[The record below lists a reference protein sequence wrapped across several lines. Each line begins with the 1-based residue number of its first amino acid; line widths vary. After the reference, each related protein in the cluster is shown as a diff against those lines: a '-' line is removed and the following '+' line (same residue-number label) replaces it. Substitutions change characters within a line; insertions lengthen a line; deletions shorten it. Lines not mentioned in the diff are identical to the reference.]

1 MSFWQ
6 KQDGSAVESSTTFE
20 SGGGE
25 ITPIPNNTAL
35 IGAIEEAKWSEYQG
49 EHYINLKW
57 RVMRPAEYANR
68 VLFQKLKVF
77 SPKQGDKAKQML
89 AAIDANAGGKLAK
102 LKDAPED
109 MDLMTALVGKAMAIK
124 VQIWDIDGKTG
135 NWISAVAPAKQQAPQ
150 AQNTA
155 PQTQAPRQQAPIAP
169 QTRQSLAQASHNQ
182 QKSNGYQP
190 QNNVIDDDDEIP
202 F

>member
-6 KQDGSAVESSTTFE
+6 KQDGSQIESTTTFE
-20 SGGGE
+20 AGGGD
-25 ITPIPNNTAL
+25 IQPIPNNTAL

-150 AQNTA
+150 AQ
-155 PQTQAPRQQAPIAP
+155 TQAPTRPTPP
-169 QTRQSLAQASHNQ
+169 QNAHNQ
-182 QKSNGYQP
+182 AKSNAYQA
-190 QNNVIDDDDEIP
+190 QDDYDEIP

>member
-150 AQNTA
+150 AQ
-155 PQTQAPRQQAPIAP
+155 TQAPTLKYRRGASPATAIGTPHPTGAHP
-169 QTRQSLAQASHNQ
+169 VFPTAAQPTSSSTTAR
-182 QKSNGYQP
+182 
-190 QNNVIDDDDEIP
+190 
-202 F
+202 

>member
-25 ITPIPNNTAL
+25 ITPIPKNTAL

-135 NWISAVAPAKQQAPQ
+135 NWISAVAPAKQTAPQ
-150 AQNTA
+150 AQVQAQVAQTPTQ
-155 PQTQAPRQQAPIAP
+155 PQARPQAPRPVRP
-169 QTRQSLAQASHNQ
+169 PV
-182 QKSNGYQP
+182 QP
-190 QNNVIDDDDEIP
+190 VDDGFDDIP

>member
-6 KQDGSAVESSTTFE
+6 KQDGSAVELNNTFE

-57 RVMRPAEYANR
+57 RIMRPADYANR

-77 SPKQGDKAKQML
+77 DAKKGDKAKQML
-89 AAIDANAGGKLAK
+89 AAIDANCGGKLSK
-102 LKDAPED
+102 LTETPED
-109 MDLMTALVGKAMAIK
+109 MHLMTALVGKPMAVK
-124 VQIWDIDGKTG
+124 VQIWDMNGKTG
-135 NWISAVAPAKQQAPQ
+135 NWISAVSPAKSQAPVQ
-150 AQNTA
+150 AQA
-155 PQTQAPRQQAPIAP
+155 PKPSAPRPPQRQAPVQ
-169 QTRQSLAQASHNQ
+169 
-182 QKSNGYQP
+182 
-190 QNNVIDDDDEIP
+190 VDDDLDSIP

>member
-6 KQDGSAVESSTTFE
+6 KQDGSAVETSTTFE

-35 IGAIEEAKWSEYQG
+35 IAAIEEAKWADYQG
-49 EHYINLKW
+49 ESYINLKW

-68 VLFQKLKVF
+68 VIFQKLKVF
-77 SPKQGDKAKQML
+77 SDKQGDKAKQML
-89 AAIDANAGGKLAK
+89 AAIDANCGGKLAK
-102 LKDAPED
+102 LRDTPQDE
-109 MDLMTALVGKAMAIK
+109 DLMMSLIGKPVAIK
-124 VQIWDIDGKTG
+124 VQVWDINGKTG

-150 AQNTA
+150 AQQQPT
-155 PQTQAPRQQAPIAP
+155 PRQPAPIAP

-190 QNNVIDDDDEIP
+190 QSNTQFDDDEIP

>member
-6 KQDGSAVESSTTFE
+6 KQDGSAVETSTTFE

-35 IGAIEEAKWSEYQG
+35 IAAIEEAKWADYQG
-49 EHYINLKW
+49 ESYINLKW

-68 VLFQKLKVF
+68 VIFQKLKVF
-77 SPKQGDKAKQML
+77 SDKQGDKAKQML
-89 AAIDANAGGKLAK
+89 AAIDANCGGKLAK
-102 LKDAPED
+102 LRDTPQDE
-109 MDLMTALVGKAMAIK
+109 DLMMSLIGKPVAIK
-124 VQIWDIDGKTG
+124 VQVWDINGKTG

-150 AQNTA
+150 QQPQRTPQQNA
-155 PQTQAPRQQAPIAP
+155 
-169 QTRQSLAQASHNQ
+169 HNQ
-182 QKSNGYQP
+182 AKSNGYQP
-190 QNNVIDDDDEIP
+190 QSNTQFDDDEIP

>member
-57 RVMRPAEYANR
+57 RVMRPAEFANR

-155 PQTQAPRQQAPIAP
+155 PAQTPRQAPQN
-169 QTRQSLAQASHNQ
+169 THNQ

-190 QNNVIDDDDEIP
+190 QNNVIDDEDDIP
-202 F
+202 FN

>member
-6 KQDGSAVESSTTFE
+6 KQDGSQVENTTSFE
-20 SGGGE
+20 MGGGD
-25 ITPIPNNTAL
+25 IKPIPNNTAL
-35 IGAIEEAKWSEYQG
+35 IAAIEESKWSEYQG

-68 VLFQKLKVF
+68 VLFQKLHVF
-77 SPKQGDKAKQML
+77 DPKKGDKAKQML

-124 VQIWDIDGKTG
+124 VQVWDMDGKKG

-150 AQNTA
+150 AQ
-155 PQTQAPRQQAPIAP
+155 TQA
-169 QTRQSLAQASHNQ
+169 QTRPTPPQNTHNQ

-190 QNNVIDDDDEIP
+190 QNNVIDDDDDIP

>member
-6 KQDGSAVESSTTFE
+6 KQDGSAVETSTTFE

-35 IGAIEEAKWSEYQG
+35 IAAIEEAKWADYQG
-49 EHYINLKW
+49 ESYINLKW
-57 RVMRPAEYANR
+57 RVMRPSEFANR
-68 VLFQKLKVF
+68 VIFQKLKVF
-77 SPKQGDKAKQML
+77 SDKQGDKAKQML
-89 AAIDANAGGKLAK
+89 AAIDANCGGKLAK
-102 LKDAPED
+102 LRDTPQDE
-109 MDLMTALVGKAMAIK
+109 DLMMSLIGKPVAIK
-124 VQIWDIDGKTG
+124 VQVWDINGKTG

-150 AQNTA
+150 AQQQPT
-155 PQTQAPRQQAPIAP
+155 PRQPAPIAP

-190 QNNVIDDDDEIP
+190 QNSVIDDDDSDIP

>member
-6 KQDGSAVESSTTFE
+6 KQDGSAVETSTTFE

-35 IGAIEEAKWSEYQG
+35 IAAIEEAKWADWEG
-49 EHYINLKW
+49 ESYINLKW
-57 RVMRPAEYANR
+57 RVMRPSEFANR
-68 VLFQKLKVF
+68 VIFQKLKVF
-77 SPKQGDKAKQML
+77 SDKQGDKAKQML
-89 AAIDANAGGKLAK
+89 AAIDANCGGKLAK
-102 LKDAPED
+102 LRDTPQDE
-109 MDLMTALVGKAMAIK
+109 DLMMSLIGKPVAIK
-124 VQIWDIDGKTG
+124 VQVWDINGKTG

-150 AQNTA
+150 AQQQPT
-155 PQTQAPRQQAPIAP
+155 PRQPAPIAP

-190 QNNVIDDDDEIP
+190 QNNVIDDDSDIP

>member
-6 KQDGSAVESSTTFE
+6 TQDGSAVELTTTFE
-20 SGGGE
+20 SGGGD
-25 ITPIPNNTAL
+25 IKPIPDNTAL
-35 IGAIEEAKWSEYQG
+35 VGAIEEAKWSEYDG
-49 EHYINLKW
+49 ESYINLKW
-57 RVMRPAEYANR
+57 RVMRPAEFANR
-68 VLFQKLKVF
+68 VIFQKVKVF
-77 SPKQGDKAKQML
+77 NAKQGDNAKRML

-102 LKDAPED
+102 LKEAPED

-124 VQIWDIDGKTG
+124 VKIWDMNGKTG
-135 NWISAVAPAKQQAPQ
+135 NWISAVSPAKPQAPQ

-155 PQTQAPRQQAPIAP
+155 PAQTPRQPAP
-169 QTRQSLAQASHNQ
+169 QTMARPQNTHNQ

-190 QNNVIDDDDEIP
+190 QNNVIDDEDDIP

>member
-6 KQDGSAVESSTTFE
+6 TQDGSAVELTTTFE
-20 SGGGE
+20 SGGGD
-25 ITPIPNNTAL
+25 IKPIPDNTAL
-35 IGAIEEAKWSEYQG
+35 VGAIEEAKWSEYDG
-49 EHYINLKW
+49 ENYINLKW
-57 RVMRPAEYANR
+57 RVMRPAEFANR
-68 VLFQKLKVF
+68 VIFQKVKVF
-77 SPKQGDKAKQML
+77 NAKQGDNAKRML

-124 VQIWDIDGKTG
+124 VKIWDMNGKTG

-155 PQTQAPRQQAPIAP
+155 PAQTPRQPAPRQAP
-169 QTRQSLAQASHNQ
+169 QNTHNQ

-190 QNNVIDDDDEIP
+190 QNNVIDDDSDIP

>member
-6 KQDGSAVESSTTFE
+6 KQDGSAVETSTSFE

-25 ITPIPNNTAL
+25 IQPIPNNTQL
-35 IGAIEEAKWSEYQG
+35 IAAIEEAKWSEYQG

-57 RVMRPAEYANR
+57 RVMRPQEYAKR
-68 VLFQKLKVF
+68 VLFHKLKVF

-89 AAIDANAGGKLAK
+89 AAIDANCGGKLAK
-102 LKDAPED
+102 LKDAPDD
-109 MDLMTALVGKAMAIK
+109 MDLMTALVGKSMAIK
-124 VQIWDIDGKTG
+124 VQVWDMDGKKG
-135 NWISAVAPAKQQAPQ
+135 NWISAVAPAKAQAAPQ
-150 AQNTA
+150 AQ
-155 PQTQAPRQQAPIAP
+155 APRQAP
-169 QTRQSLAQASHNQ
+169 QNTHNQ

-190 QNNVIDDDDEIP
+190 QAVQDDALDDLP

>member
-49 EHYINLKW
+49 ESYINLKW

-77 SPKQGDKAKQML
+77 DAKKGDKAKQML

-135 NWISAVAPAKQQAPQ
+135 NWISAVSPAKSSAPV
-150 AQNTA
+150 AQTGANTA
-155 PQTQAPRQQAPIAP
+155 QAPRQAP
-169 QTRQSLAQASHNQ
+169 QSTHNQ

-190 QNNVIDDDDEIP
+190 QNNVIDDEDDIP